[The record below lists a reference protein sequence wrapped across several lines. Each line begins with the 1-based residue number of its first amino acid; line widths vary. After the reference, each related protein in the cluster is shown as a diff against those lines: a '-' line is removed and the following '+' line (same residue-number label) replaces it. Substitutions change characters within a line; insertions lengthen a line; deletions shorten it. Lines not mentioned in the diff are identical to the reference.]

1 MPKMRAIAKDPTTGS
16 HRRAWFLS
24 AAFRTGGLLMG
35 GLLVGCG
42 FRLRSSREP
51 IRFTQALVVDSTKGG
66 FRLAEDLRRELTARY
81 GVVMVSRRTDAQVVI
96 HLDEVRQNRLVVGF
110 SGAGR
115 PREVELRIELLL
127 RIENAQGTLLQ
138 PAGFLELRRTVA
150 VNDAEVLSTDEA
162 ERFQSNAMIQDLLQ
176 QIIRRLG
183 RLEGYAAAPRSP

>member
-1 MPKMRAIAKDPTTGS
+1 MPDMRHLVQLPLAPDT
-16 HRRAWFLS
+16 RRRWLLS
-24 AAFRTGGLLMG
+24 ATLAMG
-35 GLLVGCG
+35 GLLTGCG

-51 IRFTQALVVDSTKGG
+51 IRFSQALVVDSTKGG

-81 GVVMVSRRTDAQVVI
+81 GVTMVAQRTDAQVVI

-138 PAGFLELRRTVA
+138 PAGVLELRRTVA

-162 ERFQSNAMIQDLLQ
+162 ERFQVNAMIQDLLQ

-183 RLEGYAAAPRSP
+183 RLEGYATPPRSP